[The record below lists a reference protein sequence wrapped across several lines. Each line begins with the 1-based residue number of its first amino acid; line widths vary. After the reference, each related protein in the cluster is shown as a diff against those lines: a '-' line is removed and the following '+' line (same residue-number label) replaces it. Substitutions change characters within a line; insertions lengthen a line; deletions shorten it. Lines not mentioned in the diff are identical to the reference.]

1 MTEHG
6 GLVCHVKKLEEC
18 PSIGSD
24 MGRFSL

>member
-6 GLVCHVKKLEEC
+6 GLVCHVKKLKEY
-18 PSIGSD
+18 PSIDSD